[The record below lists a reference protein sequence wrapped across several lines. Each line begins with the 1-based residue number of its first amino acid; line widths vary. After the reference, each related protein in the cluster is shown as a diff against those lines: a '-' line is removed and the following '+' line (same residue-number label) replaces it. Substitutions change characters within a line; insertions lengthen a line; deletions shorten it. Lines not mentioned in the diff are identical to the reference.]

1 MNGLLLHPC
10 SGTVAHIAGSEVAH
24 DAESKQDGGAD
35 GGGGTMYPAV
45 ALALGF
51 MLTHSG
57 DKEYDDEVDTCTNM
71 YPAVALAL
79 GFTLTRSEEHDD
91 ENGIEWDDEG
101 WVAGEADDGLDGD
114 TNFAE
119 SVVVDEIVLEG
130 GGGGGGGVVS
140 SNRHGS
146 AIINADNLTG
156 TTIGRFRL
164 KRASGASVSS
174 GTSLVF
180 EAEDLESTDSV
191 ILKFFKVDSEFVRER
206 AILQFLNSFP
216 GASQHVR
223 FSPGL
228 AQPGPSATSYPQLC
242 AAARITQGSYAHLML
257 QLHEHASHQT
267 R

>member
-1 MNGLLLHPC
+1 MSDPLLHP
-10 SGTVAHIAGSEVAH
+10 A
-24 DAESKQDGGAD
+24 
-35 GGGGTMYPAV
+35 PAV
-45 ALALGF
+45 NAGEEKEEPTALPQQDAILLEAPPPCPG
-51 MLTHSG
+51 TSWW
-57 DKEYDDEVDTCTNM
+57 
-71 YPAVALAL
+71 
-79 GFTLTRSEEHDD
+79 DD
-91 ENGIEWDDEG
+91 ENLDKIIATPGSKLSTRRTGPTSVKEDTKVADET
-101 WVAGEADDGLDGD
+101 E
-114 TNFAE
+114 
-119 SVVVDEIVLEG
+119 LEG
-130 GGGGGGGVVS
+130 TGDGGTQ
-140 SNRHGS
+140 SNRYGS
-146 AIINADNLTG
+146 AIMDADNVTG